1 MFGVLLLPVARPF
14 FVPGC
19 VYALGLLYA
28 EVLSIVLIVFIM
40 GLSTSPMTKT

>member
-1 MFGVLLLPVARPF
+1 MFGVLLLPVARPL

-28 EVLSIVLIVFIM
+28 GVLYIVRIVFII
-40 GLSTSPMTKT
+40 GPSTSPMTKT